1 MKKMGIHI
9 KDITAKPDESGRIR
23 VKAVHKLPAGQK
35 KNAHAKSAR
44 LAKAWKGKSK

>member
-1 MKKMGIHI
+1 MKKVGIAVPYVTL
-9 KDITAKPDESGRIR
+9 KDGKLVR
-23 VKAVHKLPAGQK
+23 VHKIPAGQK